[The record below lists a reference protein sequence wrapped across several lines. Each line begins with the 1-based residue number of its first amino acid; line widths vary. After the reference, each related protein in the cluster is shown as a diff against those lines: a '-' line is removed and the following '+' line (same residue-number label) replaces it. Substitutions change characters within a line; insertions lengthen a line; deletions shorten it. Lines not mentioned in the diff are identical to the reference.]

1 MKEDPKMCEAVNELF
16 ADQIKEKEVIITKQQ
31 KVIDDQKITIEKL
44 LTTIDTLQAKL
55 AQKSSD

>member
-1 MKEDPKMCEAVNELF
+1 MCEAVNELF